1 MMLLDLE
8 QFKSHWATTF
18 PGIPTH
24 NTHFIIAVSGGVDSV
39 VLTALMQ
46 QMGANCSIAHANF
59 QLRGD
64 ESNRDES
71 FVQAFATKMGM
82 PFLTKR
88 FDTLAF
94 AEQYKMGIQQAAREI
109 RYAWFESLI
118 KEMNLQSKTKIVLL
132 TAHHADDQVE
142 TVLMQFFRGTGL
154 HGLTGIPAIRTH
166 QQNPLA
172 TDHIDL
178 IRPLLPFSKVNIKDF
193 AKSNALDFVEDSSN
207 LKNDYTRNL
216 IRNQLIPQMETI
228 YPNVNQ
234 QVLDTISR
242 LKEAETIV
250 AATVAAYWKK
260 HIRFPKGIPTIE
272 LNSWNQLKGNATY
285 IWGLVQAYGFKATQL
300 KEIHKIAGASKGAF
314 IASSSHR
321 LIKWDNQIQIVSNQ
335 EDKVYETISKDQQV
349 VDTLFGK
356 LQLEW
361 IDNME
366 ALNVDTSATMAY
378 LDAEQLSW
386 PLLNRSWVAT
396 DYFYPLGLRKK
407 KKLNHFLGSLK
418 LSPAIKSKT
427 TVLCSDSKIAWVV
440 GQRIDDRFKIT
451 PNTKSVVKITFLSK
465 S

>member
-1 MMLLDLE
+1 MD
-8 QFKSHWATTF
+8 
-18 PGIPTH
+18 
-24 NTHFIIAVSGGVDSV
+24 
-39 VLTALMQ
+39 
-46 QMGANCSIAHANF
+46 
-59 QLRGD
+59 
-64 ESNRDES
+64 
-71 FVQAFATKMGM
+71 
-82 PFLTKR
+82 
-88 FDTLAF
+88 
-94 AEQYKMGIQQAAREI
+94 
-109 RYAWFESLI
+109 
-118 KEMNLQSKTKIVLL
+118 LQSKTKIVLL

-242 LKEAETIV
+242 LKEAEAIV
-250 AATVAAYWKK
+250 DATVAAYWKK

-272 LNSWNQLKGNATY
+272 LTSWNQLKGNATY
-285 IWGLVQAYGFKATQL
+285 IWGLLQAYGFKATQL